1 MFSLRR
7 PVLCLLALICCAD
20 VHAGGSEPAAQPWGY
35 RVGEAGE
42 PRQANFC
49 DNSDAALEI
58 AQIFDRFGAR
68 TGFSALSNAP
78 QCATRVLTVTPE
90 SLLRQVEVKLES
102 GSSYVVNF
110 IQVQAED
117 GSRPVLITTRRFIS
131 N

>member
-1 MFSLRR
+1 MIKCYRTAR
-7 PVLCLLALICCAD
+7 CLLAILCCAEA
-20 VHAGGSEPAAQPWGY
+20 HAGGSEPAAQPWGY

-78 QCATRVLTVTPE
+78 QCATRVHTVTPE
-90 SLLRQVEVKLES
+90 SLLRQVEIKLEG

-117 GSRPVLITTRRFIS
+117 GSRPVLITTRRFIR